1 MKVSHYEAL
10 LLDFG
15 VDKQLFSETRNGK
28 VLRLKAKDLAD
39 YFWSRA
45 DVVERYHNYQDG
57 DSESSYD
64 EVQTSSDEDAEEK
77 EVGHTSDT
85 HTHTHT
91 HTHTYH
97 THRYIH
103 TCMHI
108 LCMYTRTHT
117 QTHIRGR
124 ACIHADKFMHTHIQM
139 YSRTQHSPTHS
150 VSLSLTH
157 RLMTLVSRSWTT
169 RALSFSTR

>member
-91 HTHTYH
+91 HIPHTQIHTYMHAYIMYVYTHAHTDTHTW
-97 THRYIH
+97 TR
-103 TCMHI
+103 MHS
-108 LCMYTRTHT
+108 
-117 QTHIRGR
+117 RG
-124 ACIHADKFMHTHIQM
+124 
-139 YSRTQHSPTHS
+139 
-150 VSLSLTH
+150 
-157 RLMTLVSRSWTT
+157 
-169 RALSFSTR
+169 

>member
-15 VDKQLFSETRNGK
+15 VDKQLFSSETRNGK

-45 DVVERYHNYQDG
+45 DVVERYHNYLYQDV
-57 DSESSYD
+57 DSERSYD

-124 ACIHADKFMHTHIQM
+124 ACIHADRINSCTHT
-139 YSRTQHSPTHS
+139 YKCTHAHNTHPLTL
-150 VSLSLTH
+150 SLSLSHTG
-157 RLMTLVSRSWTT
+157 
-169 RALSFSTR
+169 